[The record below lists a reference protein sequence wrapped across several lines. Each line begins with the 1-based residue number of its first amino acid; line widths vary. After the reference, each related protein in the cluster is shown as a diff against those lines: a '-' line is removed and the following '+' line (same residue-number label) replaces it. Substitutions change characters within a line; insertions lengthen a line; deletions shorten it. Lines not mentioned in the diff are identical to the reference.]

1 MPAHHDMTGG
11 WPLLTTNPFDLADG
25 DKLREEC
32 GVFGIWG
39 AETAAAMVALGL
51 HALQHRGQEAAG
63 ITSWDGREFHT
74 HRAMGHV
81 AGNFDRD
88 EVIRGLPGKVACG
101 HVRYATTGDT
111 ALRNVQPLFAELAS
125 GGFAVAH
132 NGNISNA
139 MKLRRDLNRR
149 GSIFQSTSDTEV
161 IIHLV
166 ATSNYR
172 TLLDKFIDA
181 LKQVEGAYSL
191 VCMTSEGMI
200 GCRDPL
206 GIRPLV
212 LGRVGDAYIL
222 ASETVALDVVGAT
235 FLRNVEPGEIVIIS
249 HQGLRSIRPFSQ
261 VAQRPCIFEHVYFSR
276 PDSIVD
282 GSSVYSVR
290 KRIGA
295 ELAKEN
301 PVEADLV
308 VPVPDSG
315 TPAAIGYA
323 QESGIPFELGII
335 RSHYV
340 GRTFI
345 QPGDQVR
352 HLGVKL
358 KHNANR
364 ALIDGKRIVLIDDSI
379 VRGTTSLK
387 IVAMLK
393 EAGAREIHMRIA
405 SPPTRHSCYYGVD
418 TPERAKLLAAQ
429 MSVAQMADYI
439 NVDSLS
445 FVSVDGLYRALGED
459 MRDEGQPQYC
469 DACFTGDYPTRL
481 TDQEEVAPVDQL
493 MLLSERVA

>member
-1 MPAHHDMTGG
+1 MF
-11 WPLLTTNPFDLADG
+11 TTHPFDD

-32 GVFGIWG
+32 GIFGVWG
-39 AETAAAMVALGL
+39 ADTASAVVALGL

-63 ITSWDGREFHT
+63 ITSWDGAHFHS

-88 EVIRGLPGKVACG
+88 DIINGLPGDVACG
-101 HVRYATTGDT
+101 HVRYSTTGET
-111 ALRNVQPLFAELAS
+111 SLRNVQPLFADLAS
-125 GGFAVAH
+125 GGFAVSH

-139 MKLRRDLNRR
+139 MTVKRDLVRR
-149 GSIFQSTSDTEV
+149 GAIFQSTSDTEV

-166 ATSNYR
+166 ATSTYR

-191 VCMTSEGMI
+191 ICLTPEGMI
-200 GCRDPL
+200 ACRDPL

-212 LGRVGDAYIL
+212 MGKLGDAYIF

-235 FLRNVEPGEIVIIS
+235 YEREVDPGEIIIVS
-249 HQGLRSIRPFSQ
+249 HGQLRSIKPFTAISP
-261 VAQRPCIFEHVYFSR
+261 RPCIFEHVYFSR

-290 KRIGA
+290 KAIGA
-295 ELAKEN
+295 QLAIES
-301 PVEADLV
+301 PVKADLV
-308 VPVPDSG
+308 IPVPDSG

-323 QESGIPFELGII
+323 QQSGIPFELGII

-364 ALIDGKRIVLIDDSI
+364 ALIEGKSIVLIDDSI

-387 IVAMLK
+387 IVQMMRD
-393 EAGAREIHMRIA
+393 AGATEVHLRIA
-405 SPPTRHSCYYGVD
+405 SPPTRHSCFYGVD
-418 TPERAKLLAAQ
+418 TPERSKLLAAKHNLEE
-429 MSVAQMADYI
+429 MRTFIHA
-439 NVDSLS
+439 DSLA
-445 FVSVDGLYRALGED
+445 FVSIDGLYKALGED
-459 MRDEGQPQYC
+459 HRADIRPQYC

-481 TDQEEVAPVDQL
+481 TDQDEIAPENQL
-493 MLLSERVA
+493 SLLAERVV

>member
-1 MPAHHDMTGG
+1 M
-11 WPLLTTNPFDLADG
+11 LTTHAFDD

-39 AETAAAMVALGL
+39 SESGSAVTALGL

-63 ITSWDGREFHT
+63 ITSWDGRSFHS

-81 AGNFDRD
+81 AGNFDKD
-88 EVIRGLPGKVACG
+88 DIIRRLAGPAAIG
-101 HVRYATTGDT
+101 HVRYSTAGET

-139 MKLRRDLNRR
+139 LKLRRDLNRR

-166 ATSNYR
+166 ATSSYR
-172 TLLDKFIDA
+172 TLLDRFIDA

-191 VCMTSEGMI
+191 ICLTSEGMI
-200 GCRDPL
+200 ACRDPL

-212 LGRVGDAYIL
+212 MGRLGDAYIF

-235 FLRNVEPGEIVIIS
+235 YLRSVEPGEMIIVS
-249 HQGLRSIRPFSQ
+249 DKGLRSHRPFGA
-261 VAQRPCIFEHVYFSR
+261 VRPRPCIFEHVYFSR

-295 ELAKEN
+295 ELAREN
-301 PVEADLV
+301 HVEADYV

-315 TPAAIGYA
+315 VPAAIGYA

-345 QPGDQVR
+345 QPGDAVR

-358 KHNANR
+358 KHNANS
-364 ALIDGKRIVLIDDSI
+364 ALIKGKSLVLIDDSI

-387 IVAMLK
+387 IVQMLR
-393 EAGAREIHMRIA
+393 EAGAREVHMRIA
-405 SPPTRHSCYYGVD
+405 SPPTRHSCFYGVD
-418 TPERAKLLAAQ
+418 TPERKKLLAAN
-429 MSVAQMADYI
+429 MNVAEMNAYI
-439 NVDSLS
+439 KADSLAFIS
-445 FVSVDGLYRALGED
+445 IDGLYRACGED
-459 MRDEGQPQYC
+459 VREEAQPQYC
-469 DACFTGDYPTRL
+469 DACFTGAYPTHL
-481 TDQEEVAPVDQL
+481 TDQEDSEPVDQL
-493 MLLSERVA
+493 ALIEERYA

>member
-1 MPAHHDMTGG
+1 M
-11 WPLLTTNPFDLADG
+11 LTTNPFDAPVDG

-32 GVFGIWG
+32 GIFGVSG
-39 AETAAAMVALGL
+39 TDGEAAALVALGL

-63 ITSWDGREFHT
+63 VTSFDGRDFHT

-88 EVIRGLPGKVACG
+88 EIIRALAGTVACG
-101 HVRYATTGDT
+101 HVRYSTTGET
-111 ALRNVQPLFAELAS
+111 ALRNIQPLYADLAS
-125 GGFAVAH
+125 GGFAISH

-139 MKLRRDLNRR
+139 TRLRRELVRR

-191 VCMTSEGMI
+191 IVMTPEGMI
-200 GCRDPL
+200 ACRDPL

-212 LGRVGDAYIL
+212 MGRLGDAIIF

-235 FLRNVEPGEIVIIS
+235 FERSIDPGELVIVQDS
-249 HQGLRSIRPFSQ
+249 EVRSIRPFTA
-261 VAQRPCIFEHVYFSR
+261 VAPRPCIFEYVYFSR
-276 PDSIVD
+276 PDSIAED
-282 GSSVYSVR
+282 RSVYSVR
-290 KRIGA
+290 KAIGA
-295 ELAKEN
+295 QLAIES
-301 PVEADLV
+301 PVDVDLV
-308 VPVPDSG
+308 IPVPDSG

-323 QESGIPFELGII
+323 QQSGIPFELGII

-345 QPGDQVR
+345 QPGDKVR

-364 ALIDGKRIVLIDDSI
+364 ALIRDKRIVLIDDSI

-387 IVAMLK
+387 IVQMMR
-393 EAGAREIHMRIA
+393 EAGAAEVHLRIA
-405 SPPTRHSCYYGVD
+405 SPPTRHSCFYGVD

-429 MSVAQMADYI
+429 LDVGGMTDFIHA
-439 NVDSLS
+439 DSLAFIS
-445 FVSVDGLYRALGED
+445 IDGLYKALGESS
-459 MRDEGQPQYC
+459 RSSTQPSHC
-469 DACFTGDYPTRL
+469 DACFTGDYPTTL
-481 TDQEEVAPVDQL
+481 TDQDESETVDQFA
-493 MLLSERVA
+493 MLAERVI